1 MLRLFGDL
9 INLPRNFTIM
19 DDGDSD
25 SLLNEVIREIEPD
38 FLRVRKPQSQTN

>member
-1 MLRLFGDL
+1 
-9 INLPRNFTIM
+9 M

-38 FLRVRKPQSQTN
+38 FLRVRKTPKANQLKH